1 MQFIIAIKRWLF
13 GDNYEAILTKTS
25 HPAERMIP
33 PELRPYLE
41 NHNWRNLRYPPYQE
55 GYPGKVTGE
64 WLMRHYQRK
73 LIDRIEGSIGLP
85 DDEYQRY
92 VEPILINFAELV
104 HLLPASEHHHHAGP
118 GGLLRHS
125 LEVANLTLDGCLTT
139 AFDTAETPA
148 RRSARRWRW
157 NVAGV
162 AAGLMHD
169 AGKALTDLRAT
180 DFEGKLEWSPEQET
194 LHQWAVRNKLDRY
207 FLHWNAQRH
216 EKHIQASVALV
227 STLIPAEARAWIQ
240 GGGRDIYDALLDAI
254 AGNANRAPLT
264 ELVRRSDAASV
275 KRDLL
280 QGPHHRGSGDTG
292 VPVIRLVSDAMLRLL
307 GMGRWTVN
315 TPGSRVWVA
324 TDGVYIAWHTGAE
337 EIVSLLVKDG
347 IVAIP
352 RSPETLLAILA
363 DHGLAQ
369 RRDDGDL
376 YWLVT
381 PHVLCK
387 NGKGPAL
394 RCLKLSSPDVLFPH
408 VPVPPPT
415 SILLGK
421 ADEQVELIA
430 SSEKALLEREKPVS
444 APIAVAAQAPKA
456 EKTQPP
462 RQPEPAPEA
471 EQSGI
476 SVPRMPTEP
485 STPSMPAP
493 AAVEV
498 PSSVPPAPQPAKATP
513 PASIAELSDEPPMEE
528 AMDDPDADLER
539 MLLGISPPA
548 PAAEP
553 MAHATSNPEPD
564 PPEFPRKN
572 ASGKVS
578 LAELL
583 GTSTDEQATSEPSA
597 SGKVSLAEVLGT
609 PADASSASE
618 PSPEPEATR
627 GKVSL
632 AVLLAEPAHSDS
644 QPQPAP
650 EPPMPL
656 SASRAE
662 AADSGQAV
670 LLTPEQKAR
679 LTPAEIALLK
689 AQPAFARKLLAC
701 LGISQE
707 LRLVSGRVFVPLGL
721 GDSPFGDD
729 DILPL
734 FRADW
739 LWQDFTLEG
748 APLTRAWH
756 RRTGFL
762 LTAQPSLILCKLAG
776 LDWDIPHISRIPAEK
791 IPSYRNYLAAV
802 LEQARPEKMGGVD
815 TLVVNPTQVATVAE
829 RLNTSAPEV
838 EEAIFS
844 LRDAAKV
851 PVRKKTYIRVLPQD
865 QEVPVYE

>member
-1 MQFIIAIKRWLF
+1 MLLTAIKRWLF
-13 GDNYEAILTKTS
+13 GDNYASLFAEAP
-25 HPAERMIP
+25 HPAERLIP

-73 LIDRIEGSIGLP
+73 LVDRIAGSIGLP
-85 DDEYQRY
+85 KDEYQRY
-92 VEPILINFAELV
+92 VEPILINFAELA
-104 HLLPASEHHHHAGP
+104 HLLPASENHHHAGP

-148 RRSARRWRW
+148 RRSTRRWRW

-162 AAGLMHD
+162 AAGLLHD

-194 LHQWAVRNKLDRY
+194 LHQWAGRHKLDRY

-264 ELVRRSDAASV
+264 ELVRRSDSASV

-280 QGPHHRGSGDTG
+280 KGPSNARGGDTG

-307 GMGRWTVN
+307 STGRWTVN
-315 TPGSRVWVA
+315 VPGSRVWVA
-324 TDGVYIAWHTGAE
+324 TDGVYIAWHSAAE

-381 PHVLCK
+381 PHALCR

-394 RCLKLSSPDVLFPH
+394 RCLKLSSADVLFPH

-421 ADEQVELIA
+421 EGEQVELIA
-430 SSEKALLEREKPVS
+430 PNEKTPFDREKPVS
-444 APIAVAAQAPKA
+444 APTAVPAQEPAAAKP
-456 EKTQPP
+456 QPP
-462 RQPEPAPEA
+462 RRPEPAPEA

-476 SVPRMPTEP
+476 SVPRPTEP
-485 STPSMPAP
+485 SIPSMPAP
-493 AAVEV
+493 AAAEV
-498 PSSVPPAPQPAKATP
+498 PSNVPPAPQ
-513 PASIAELSDEPPMEE
+513 PPMEE

-539 MLLGISPPA
+539 MLLGTISPEQRA
-548 PAAEP
+548 L
-553 MAHATSNPEPD
+553 ATSNLESAPEPEA
-564 PPEFPRKN
+564 PEFPRK
-572 ASGKVS
+572 SGKVS

-583 GTSTDEQATSEPSA
+583 GTPVDGEAPPESSA
-597 SGKVSLAEVLGT
+597 ETAPRKAARGKVPLAEMLGT
-609 PADASSASE
+609 PADAPSAPE

-632 AVLLAEPAHSDS
+632 AALLAEPAHSDS

-650 EPPMPL
+650 EPSMPDK
-656 SASRAE
+656 R
-662 AADSGQAV
+662 
-670 LLTPEQKAR
+670 LLTPEQEAR
-679 LTPAEIALLK
+679 LAPAEIALLE

-707 LRLVSGRVFVPLGL
+707 LRLVSGRVFVPLC
-721 GDSPFGDD
+721 DSPYNND

-739 LWQDFTLEG
+739 LWQDFTREG

-756 RRTGFL
+756 KRTGFV

-776 LDWDIPHISRIPAEK
+776 LDWDVPHISRVPVEK
-791 IPSYRNYLAAV
+791 IPSYRHYLAAV
-802 LEQARPEKMGGVD
+802 LEQARPEKMGEVN

-829 RLNTSAPEV
+829 RLNASALEI
-838 EEAIFS
+838 EEAIFY
-844 LRDAAKV
+844 LRDAMKV
-851 PVRKKTYIRVLPQD
+851 HTRKKTYIRALP
-865 QEVPVYE
+865 QEVPTHE

>member
-1 MQFIIAIKRWLF
+1 MLLTAIKRWLF
-13 GDNYEAILTKTS
+13 GDNYASLFAEAS
-25 HPAERMIP
+25 HPAERLIP

-64 WLMRHYQRK
+64 WFMRHYQRK
-73 LIDRIEGSIGLP
+73 LIDRIAGSIGLP
-85 DDEYQRY
+85 KDEYQRY
-92 VEPILINFAELV
+92 VEPILINFAELA
-104 HLLPASEHHHHAGP
+104 HLLPASENHHHAGP

-148 RRSARRWRW
+148 RRSTRRWRW

-162 AAGLMHD
+162 AAALLHD

-180 DFEGKLEWSPEQET
+180 DFEGKLEWNPGRET
-194 LHQWAVRNKLDRY
+194 LHQWAMHHKLDRY

-216 EKHIQASVALV
+216 EKHIQVSVALAHK
-227 STLIPAEARAWIQ
+227 LIPDETVAWLME
-240 GGGRDIYDALLDAI
+240 GGRDIYGALFDAI
-254 AGNANRAPLT
+254 AGNANPAPLT
-264 ELVRRSDAASV
+264 ELVRWADSASV
-275 KRDLL
+275 RRDLL
-280 QGPHHRGSGDTG
+280 KGPSHAGGGDTG

-307 GMGRWTVN
+307 STGRWMVN
-315 TPGSRVWVA
+315 VPGSRVWVA
-324 TDGVYIAWHTGAE
+324 TDGVYIAWHSAAE

-381 PHVLCK
+381 PQALCR

-421 ADEQVELIA
+421 EGEQIELIA
-430 SSEKALLEREKPVS
+430 PNEKSPFDRQRPVS
-444 APIAVAAQAPKA
+444 APTAVPAQEPAAAKP
-456 EKTQPP
+456 QPP

-471 EQSGI
+471 EQSDI

-493 AAVEV
+493 AAAEM
-498 PSSVPPAPQPAKATP
+498 PSSAEDAP
-513 PASIAELSDEPPMEE
+513 PASIAEPSDEPPMEE
-528 AMDDPDADLER
+528 AMDDPDAELER
-539 MLLGISPPA
+539 MLLGTISPEQRA
-548 PAAEP
+548 L
-553 MAHATSNPEPD
+553 ATSNLESAPEPEV
-564 PPEFPRKN
+564 PEFPRKN

-583 GTSTDEQATSEPSA
+583 STPTDEQAPSEPSA

-609 PADASSASE
+609 PADAPSAPE

-632 AVLLAEPAHSDS
+632 AALLAEPEPAHSDS
-644 QPQPAP
+644 QPQPS
-650 EPPMPL
+650 MPL
-656 SASRAE
+656 SASGAE
-662 AADSGQAV
+662 ATAPGQKV
-670 LLTPEQKAR
+670 LLTPEQEAR
-679 LTPAEIALLK
+679 LTPAEIALLE

-707 LRLVSGRVFVPLGL
+707 LRLVSGRVFVPLG
-721 GDSPFGDD
+721 DSPYNDD

-739 LWQDFTLEG
+739 LWQDFTTEE

-756 RRTGFL
+756 KRTGFL
-762 LTAQPSLILCKLAG
+762 LTARLSVILCKLAG
-776 LDWDIPHISRIPAEK
+776 LDWGIPHSSRIPAEK

-802 LEQARPEKMGGVD
+802 LEQARPEKVGGVD
-815 TLVVNPTQVATVAE
+815 TLVVNPTQLGTLAQQ
-829 RLNTSAPEV
+829 LNTSVMEI
-838 EEAIFS
+838 EEAIFY
-844 LRDAAKV
+844 LRDAMKV
-851 PVRKKTYIRVLPQD
+851 HTRKKLYIRALP
-865 QEVPVYE
+865 QEVPTHE

>member
-1 MQFIIAIKRWLF
+1 MLLTAIKRWLF
-13 GDNYEAILTKTS
+13 GDNYASLFAEAP
-25 HPAERMIP
+25 HPAEQLIP

-73 LIDRIEGSIGLP
+73 LIDRIAGSIGLP
-85 DDEYQRY
+85 KDEYQRY
-92 VEPILINFAELV
+92 VEPILINFAELA

-148 RRSARRWRW
+148 RRSTRRWRW

-162 AAGLMHD
+162 AAGLLHD

-194 LHQWAVRNKLDRY
+194 LHQWAGRHKLDRY

-264 ELVRRSDAASV
+264 ELVRRSDSASV

-280 QGPHHRGSGDTG
+280 KGPSHARGGDTG

-307 GMGRWTVN
+307 STGRWTVN
-315 TPGSRVWVA
+315 VPGSRVWVA
-324 TDGVYIAWHTGAE
+324 TDGVYIAWHSAAE

-381 PHVLCK
+381 PQALCR

-421 ADEQVELIA
+421 EGEQVELIA
-430 SSEKALLEREKPVS
+430 PNEKTPFDREKPVS
-444 APIAVAAQAPKA
+444 APTAVAVGRPVLEAGEATPSRPNA
-456 EKTQPP
+456 
-462 RQPEPAPEA
+462 EPAPEPTRSVISTPSRPA
-471 EQSGI
+471 EPCI
-476 SVPRMPTEP
+476 P
-485 STPSMPAP
+485 STPDP
-493 AAVEV
+493 AAVKAQPKPAALEWANQNAQ
-498 PSSVPPAPQPAKATP
+498 PGENDPDTAPERRKPATSPSVPV
-513 PASIAELSDEPPMEE
+513 AESL
-528 AMDDPDADLER
+528 
-539 MLLGISPPA
+539 
-548 PAAEP
+548 P
-553 MAHATSNPEPD
+553 MAHALSDFASEPQ
-564 PPEFPRKN
+564 PAEFPRKN
-572 ASGKVS
+572 ARGQIS

-583 GTSTDEQATSEPSA
+583 G
-597 SGKVSLAEVLGT
+597 
-609 PADASSASE
+609 E
-618 PSPEPEATR
+618 PSPPP
-627 GKVSL
+627 L
-632 AVLLAEPAHSDS
+632 PQNL
-644 QPQPAP
+644 PQPRP
-650 EPPMPL
+650 EP
-656 SASRAE
+656 SRPRLKLQGH
-662 AADSGQAV
+662 AAGRV
-670 LLTPEQKAR
+670 TPSQEAR
-679 LTPAEIALLK
+679 LTLAEIALLN
-689 AQPAFARKLLAC
+689 AQPVLAGKFVAC
-701 LGISQE
+701 LDRVEE
-707 LRLVSGRVFVPLGL
+707 LRPVADRVFVPLYKTSFDD
-721 GDSPFGDD
+721 GD
-729 DILPL
+729 LQLL
-734 FRADW
+734 FDSDW
-739 LWQDFTLEG
+739 LWRDFTQEG
-748 APLTRAWH
+748 APLTRRVN
-756 RRTGFL
+756 RRRGFL
-762 LTAQPSLILCKLAG
+762 LTIPLSALFCQLG
-776 LDWDIPHISRIPAEK
+776 ELDWGIPDIGSLAEAK
-791 IPSYRNYLAAV
+791 IARYHGYLAAV
-802 LEQARPEKMGGVD
+802 LEKARPETLGDVD
-815 TLVVNPTQVATVAE
+815 TLAISESQVEALA
-829 RLNTSAPEV
+829 RQLKAFPEDV
-838 EEAIFS
+838 EAAVLS
-844 LRDAAKV
+844 LRDAV
-851 PVRKKTYIRVLPQD
+851 RIPVRKTLYIRARPE
-865 QEVPVYE
+865 EVGSRPG

>member
-1 MQFIIAIKRWLF
+1 MLLTAIKRWLF
-13 GDNYEAILTKTS
+13 GDNYASLFAEAP
-25 HPAERMIP
+25 HPAERLIP

-73 LIDRIEGSIGLP
+73 LIDRIAGSIGLP
-85 DDEYQRY
+85 KDEYQRY
-92 VEPILINFAELV
+92 VEPILINFAELA

-148 RRSARRWRW
+148 RRSTRRWRW

-162 AAGLMHD
+162 AAGLLHD

-194 LHQWAVRNKLDRY
+194 LHQWAGRHKLDRY

-264 ELVRRSDAASV
+264 ELVRRSDSASV

-280 QGPHHRGSGDTG
+280 KGPSNARGGDTG

-307 GMGRWTVN
+307 STGRWTVN
-315 TPGSRVWVA
+315 VPGSRVWVA
-324 TDGVYIAWHTGAE
+324 TDGVYIAWHSAAE

-381 PHVLCK
+381 PHVLCR

-415 SILLGK
+415 SIRLGK
-421 ADEQVELIA
+421 EGEQVELIA
-430 SSEKALLEREKPVS
+430 PNEKGLLDRQTPV
-444 APIAVAAQAPKA
+444 AVGRPVLEAGEATPNRPNADPA
-456 EKTQPP
+456 
-462 RQPEPAPEA
+462 PEPARSVISTPSLPA
-471 EQSGI
+471 E
-476 SVPRMPTEP
+476 PRIP
-485 STPSMPAP
+485 STPDP
-493 AAVEV
+493 AAVKAQ
-498 PSSVPPAPQPAKATP
+498 PKPAALEWANQNAQPG
-513 PASIAELSDEPPMEE
+513 EN
-528 AMDDPDADLER
+528 DPDPDTAPER
-539 MLLGISPPA
+539 RQPTTSPSA
-548 PAAEP
+548 PVAEPLP
-553 MAHATSNPEPD
+553 MAHAPADSASEPQ
-564 PPEFPRKN
+564 PAEFPRKN
-572 ASGKVS
+572 AQGKIS

-583 GTSTDEQATSEPSA
+583 G
-597 SGKVSLAEVLGT
+597 
-609 PADASSASE
+609 E
-618 PSPEPEATR
+618 PSPPP
-627 GKVSL
+627 L
-632 AVLLAEPAHSDS
+632 PQNL
-644 QPQPAP
+644 PQPRP
-650 EPPMPL
+650 EPHRPRL
-656 SASRAE
+656 KLQGH
-662 AADSGQAV
+662 AAGRV
-670 LLTPEQKAR
+670 TPSQEAR
-679 LTPAEIALLK
+679 LTPAEIALLN
-689 AQPAFARKLLAC
+689 AQPVLAGKFVAC
-701 LGISQE
+701 LDRVEE
-707 LRLVSGRVFVPLGL
+707 LRPVADRVFVPLYKT
-721 GDSPFGDD
+721 PFDD
-729 DILPL
+729 DDLLPL
-734 FRADW
+734 FDSDW
-739 LWQDFTLEG
+739 LWRDFTQEG
-748 APLTRAWH
+748 APLTRRVN
-756 RRTGFL
+756 RRRGFL
-762 LTAQPSLILCKLAG
+762 LTIPLSALFCQLG
-776 LDWDIPHISRIPAEK
+776 ELDWGIPDIGSLPEAEAK
-791 IPSYRNYLAAV
+791 IARYHGYLAAV
-802 LEQARPEKMGGVD
+802 LEKARPETLGDVD
-815 TLVVNPTQVATVAE
+815 TLAISESQVEALARQLKASMRDVEVAV
-829 RLNTSAPEV
+829 L
-838 EEAIFS
+838 S
-844 LRDAAKV
+844 LRDAVKI
-851 PVRKKTYIRVLPQD
+851 PVRKTLYIRARPE
-865 QEVPVYE
+865 EVASRPG